1 MARRVDLRRC
11 GFNGWGRRM
20 IINVP
25 TSDSTLALKRKAEE
39 ARVKRDA
46 ILSTTDWSGNSDVTM
61 SQEMA
66 NYRQALRDVPDQ
78 EGFPSTINWPTLEV
92 T

>member
-1 MARRVDLRRC
+1 
-11 GFNGWGRRM
+11 M

-25 TSDSTLALKRKAEE
+25 KSDSTLALKRKADE
-39 ARVKRDA
+39 ARVKRA
-46 ILSTTDWSGNSDVTM
+46 ALLSATDWSGNSDVTM
-61 SQEMA
+61 SQGMA
-66 NYRQALRDVPDQ
+66 DYRQALRDVPDQ

>member
-1 MARRVDLRRC
+1 
-11 GFNGWGRRM
+11 M

-25 TSDSTLALKRKAEE
+25 KSDSTLALKRKADE

-46 ILSTTDWSGNSDVTM
+46 ILSATDWSGNSDVTM
-61 SQEMA
+61 PQEMA